1 MKASHYPQDWP
12 DIDTA
17 LFNRSVKLFSAVKNL
32 LSVKFQLYADTQLLQ
47 GDIFLFNHFS
57 RFETFI
63 PQLLIFEKTG
73 AYSCAIASGEF
84 FKEDSVLANYLQHV
98 GVFPHDHPRLFAM
111 LAGQILRGR
120 KVVVFPEGGMVKD
133 RRVIDKHGEY
143 SVYSRIAGNRRKQHT
158 GPAVLGQGVEALK
171 AAIRHA
177 FQHEQVERLQH
188 WKEILQFDSLDELM
202 ATAMKPTLIVPANIT
217 FYPIRASENL
227 LFKSVELFADSLS
240 LRQAEELIIE
250 GNILLRDTDMD
261 IRMSSPVNPC
271 CVWDWRTHKLM
282 ELIAADI
289 QEPEDVFQL
298 RSAPRNWKQRLL
310 GYFFHKNAQCSRNR
324 YMEKIYANVTVN
336 LSHLA
341 STLIMI
347 LIGDKRRAIE
357 KSRFYGVLYIAIK
370 HLQNNPDIH
379 LHRSLL
385 DPDEYGEL
393 AQGVSARFD
402 QFICIAKQAELLTE
416 QDLCYRFLPKLCAD
430 HDIDS
435 IRLENPIAVYNNEA
449 APLRSVR
456 NALLEAECAYSSMD
470 AQQWAAWHFDDEHLQ
485 LALEQERYRCSG
497 DGDFYCL
504 ETAVA
509 DPAPFLIKPKDGN
522 GFGVLLIHGLLASP
536 AELRD
541 YGRHLAEQGYTVLG
555 VRLKGHGTSP
565 FALRD
570 TSYEQWFDSV
580 RRGFNILKSHCAR
593 LCLVGFS
600 TGGALALKL
609 AVEQHPEIL
618 GVVAISVPVKFV
630 NPAFMLVPLLH
641 NANTLVRWLSSYEGV
656 KPFIDNTPEHPDINY
671 CSTPIR
677 ALYELRRL
685 IQALE
690 ALLPDVATPTLL
702 LYADRDPVVAT
713 DPSAAAVFEW
723 LGAAEKTLHI
733 IESDRHGILMENIG
747 NIWALI
753 DEFLIRRRSN
763 LAVSYQAHATTT
775 QETVS

>member
-17 LFNRSVKLFSAVKNL
+17 LFNRSVKLFNAVKNL

-63 PQLLIFEKTG
+63 PQFLIFEKTG
-73 AYSCAIASGEF
+73 AYSCAIAAGEF
-84 FKEDSVLANYLQHV
+84 FGTDSMLSNYLQHV

-133 RRVIDKHGEY
+133 RRVIDKQGEY
-143 SVYSRIAGNRRKQHT
+143 SIYSRIAGNRRKQHT
-158 GPAVLGQGVEALK
+158 GPAVLGQGVQALK
-171 AAIRHA
+171 TAIRYA

-188 WKEILQFDSLDELM
+188 WKEILQFDNLDELM
-202 ATAMKPTLIVPANIT
+202 ATALKPTLIVPANIT

-250 GNILLRDTDMD
+250 GNIMLRDTDMD
-261 IRMSSPVNPC
+261 IRMSSPVDPC
-271 CVWDWRTHKLM
+271 CVWDWRTRKLM
-282 ELIAADI
+282 ELIAPGI
-289 QEPEDVFQL
+289 REPDDVFQL

-310 GYFFHKNAQCSRNR
+310 GYFFQKNARCSRNR
-324 YMEKIYANVTVN
+324 YMEKIYANVTIN

-341 STLIMI
+341 STLIMS
-347 LIGDKRRAIE
+347 LIGDKRQTIE
-357 KSRFYGVLYIAIK
+357 KSRFYSVLYIAIK
-370 HLQNNPDIH
+370 QLQNNPDIH

-393 AQGVSARFD
+393 VQGVSARFD
-402 QFICIAKQAELLTE
+402 QFICVAKQAELLIE
-416 QDLCYRFLPKLCAD
+416 QDGCYRFLPKLCAD
-430 HDIDS
+430 HDFDS

-449 APLRSVR
+449 APLRGVR
-456 NALLEAECAYSSMD
+456 NALLEADRVYRSMD
-470 AQQWAAWHFDDEHLQ
+470 ARQLAAWHFDDEHLQ
-485 LALEQERYRCSG
+485 LALEQEKYRCCG
-497 DGDFYCL
+497 DGDFYCR

-509 DPAPFLIKPKDGN
+509 DPAPFFIIPKRGN
-522 GFGVLLIHGLLASP
+522 GLGILLIHGLLASP

-541 YGRHLAEQGYTVLG
+541 YGRYLAEQGYTVLG

-565 FALRD
+565 YALRD
-570 TSYEQWFDSV
+570 IGYEQWFDSV
-580 RRGFNILKSHCAR
+580 RRGFNILKLHCTK
-593 LCLVGFS
+593 LYLIGFS

-609 AVEQHPEIL
+609 AVENHPEIV
-618 GVVAISVPVKFV
+618 GVVAVSVPVKFV
-630 NPAFMLVPLLH
+630 DPAFMLVPLLH
-641 NANTLVRWLSSYEGV
+641 NANTLVRWLSSFEGV

-671 CSTPIR
+671 CGTPVR

-685 IQALE
+685 IQRLQ
-690 ALLPDVATPTLL
+690 ALLPEVTTPSLL

-713 DPSAAAVFEW
+713 DPSAADVFEW

-747 NIWALI
+747 NIWAVI
-753 DEFLIRRRSN
+753 DEFLMHRRAGQTGSQPTY
-763 LAVSYQAHATTT
+763 SSTTR
-775 QETVS
+775 ETVS